1 MPDAGDRIPAEASE
15 RSFTDMID
23 GMVRESRATI
33 NRRTVRYLDAG
44 SGWPVVLIHAFP
56 LNADM
61 WRPQLERVPEGW
73 RFIAP
78 DLRGFGSDA
87 AAAPGSITLDDL
99 AGDVAA
105 FLDELAI
112 DPAVIGGL
120 SMGGY
125 ITFALFRR
133 APERFSGMILADTK
147 APADTPEGLEARRQ
161 MIVVARAQGASGVA
175 ESMLPKLLGK
185 TTFERR
191 PDLPQKVRAMIEQAS
206 TEGVVAAIQ
215 AMMARPDS
223 TRDLSRIACPTL
235 VIVGEEDVVTPVTDA
250 VALQNQISRS
260 RLVILP
266 QAGHLSNLEV
276 PDGFA
281 LALSDFLASN
291 L

>member
-1 MPDAGDRIPAEASE
+1 
-15 RSFTDMID
+15 MID

-33 NRRTVRYLDAG
+33 GGRTVRYLEAG

-78 DLRGFGSDA
+78 DLRGFGPD
-87 AAAPGSITLDDL
+87 AAAPGSITLDDM
-99 AGDVAA
+99 AGDIAA
-105 FLDELAI
+105 LLDELAI

-125 ITFALFRR
+125 LTFALFRR
-133 APERFSGMILADTK
+133 APERFSGMILADTR
-147 APADTPEGLEARRQ
+147 ASADTPEGLEGRRQ
-161 MIVVARAQGASGVA
+161 MITMARSQGASGVA
-175 ESMLPKLLGK
+175 QSMLPKLLGK
-185 TTFERR
+185 SSHEKR
-191 PDLPQKVRAMIEQAS
+191 PDLSPRVRAMIERSS
-206 TEGVVAAIQ
+206 TDGIVAAIE

-223 TRDLSRIACPTL
+223 TKDLSRISCPTL
-235 VIVGEEDVVTPVTDA
+235 VIVGEEDVLTPVADA
-250 VALQNQISRS
+250 VALQNQIARS

-281 LALSDFLASN
+281 LAVSDFLSSN

>member
-1 MPDAGDRIPAEASE
+1 
-15 RSFTDMID
+15 MID
-23 GMVRESRATI
+23 HMVRESRATI
-33 NRRTVRYLDAG
+33 NGRTVRYLDAG

-56 LNADM
+56 LDADM

-78 DLRGFGSDA
+78 DLRGFGPEA
-87 AAAPGSITLDDL
+87 GPAPGALTLDDM
-99 AGDVAA
+99 AGDIAA
-105 FLDELAI
+105 LLDELEV

-133 APERFSGMILADTK
+133 TPERFSGMILADTK
-147 APADTPEGLEARRQ
+147 ATADTPEGLDARRQ
-161 MIVVARAQGASGVA
+161 MTKLTRAHGAPGVA
-175 ESMLPKLLGK
+175 QSMLPKLLGK
-185 TTFERR
+185 TSFDRR
-191 PDLPQKVRAMIEQAS
+191 PDLPQKVRAMIERSS
-206 TEGVVAAIQ
+206 TEGIVAAIQ
-215 AMMARPDS
+215 AMMVRPDS
-223 TRDLSRIACPTL
+223 TKDLSRISCPTL
-235 VIVGEEDVVTPVTDA
+235 VVVGEEDVVTPVTDA
-250 VALQNQISRS
+250 VALQNQIARS
-260 RLVILP
+260 RLVVLP

>member
-1 MPDAGDRIPAEASE
+1 
-15 RSFTDMID
+15 MID

-33 NRRTVRYLDAG
+33 GGRRVRYLDAG

-78 DLRGFGSDA
+78 DLRGFGPD
-87 AAAPGSITLDDL
+87 AAAPGSITLDDM
-99 AGDVAA
+99 AGDIAA
-105 FLDELAI
+105 LLDELAI

-125 ITFALFRR
+125 LTFALFRR
-133 APERFSGMILADTK
+133 APERFSGMILADTR
-147 APADTPEGLEARRQ
+147 ASADTPEGLEGRRQ
-161 MIVVARAQGASGVA
+161 MITVARSQGASGVA
-175 ESMLPKLLGK
+175 QSMLPKLLGK
-185 TTFERR
+185 SSHEKR
-191 PDLPQKVRAMIEQAS
+191 PDLSPRVRAMIERAS
-206 TEGVVAAIQ
+206 TDGIVAAIE

-223 TRDLSRIACPTL
+223 TKDLSRISCPTL
-235 VIVGEEDVVTPVTDA
+235 VIVGEEDVLTPVTDA
-250 VALQNQISRS
+250 VALQNQIARS

-281 LALSDFLASN
+281 LAVSDFLSSN

>member
-1 MPDAGDRIPAEASE
+1 
-15 RSFTDMID
+15 MID
-23 GMVRESRATI
+23 DMVRELRATI
-33 NRRTVRYLDAG
+33 DGRNVRYLDAG
-44 SGWPVVLIHAFP
+44 IGWPVVLIHAFP

-78 DLRGFGSDA
+78 DLRGFGPDA
-87 AAAPGSITLDDL
+87 TPASGPITLDDM
-99 AGDVAA
+99 AGDIAA
-105 FLDELAI
+105 LLDELAI

-125 ITFALFRR
+125 ITLALFRR

-147 APADTPEGLEARRQ
+147 AQADTPEGLDGRRK
-161 MIVVARAQGASGVA
+161 MIALARAEGSAGVA
-175 ESMLPKLLGK
+175 QSMLPKLLGK

-191 PDLPQKVRAMIEQAS
+191 PEIPHKVRAMIETAG
-206 TEGVVAAIQ
+206 TDGIMAAVAA
-215 AMMARPDS
+215 MMGRPDS
-223 TRDLSRIACPTL
+223 TSDLARISCPTL
-235 VIVGEEDVVTPVTDA
+235 VVVGEEDGLTPVTDA
-250 VALQNQISRS
+250 VALQNQIARS

-281 LALSDFLASN
+281 LALADFLSSN

>member
-1 MPDAGDRIPAEASE
+1 
-15 RSFTDMID
+15 MID
-23 GMVRESRATI
+23 DMVRESRATI
-33 NRRTVRYLDAG
+33 NGGTVRYLDAG

-56 LNADM
+56 LDADM

-78 DLRGFGSDA
+78 DLRGFGPHAVPA
-87 AAAPGSITLDDL
+87 AASITLDDM
-99 AGDVAA
+99 AA
-105 FLDELAI
+105 DISALLDELAI

-133 APERFSGMILADTK
+133 APERFSGMILADTR
-147 APADTPEGLEARRQ
+147 AQADTPEGLEGRRQ
-161 MIVVARAQGASGVA
+161 MIATARARGPAAVA
-175 ESMLPKLLGK
+175 DSMLPKLLGK
-185 TTFERR
+185 TSFDRR
-191 PDLPQKVRAMIEQAS
+191 PDLPQRVRAMIERS
-206 TEGVVAAIQ
+206 RTDGIVAAIE

-223 TRDLSRIACPTL
+223 TPDLSRISCPTL
-235 VIVGEEDVVTPVTDA
+235 VVVGEEDMVTPVTDA
-250 VALQNQISRS
+250 VALQNQIGRS

-281 LALSDFLASN
+281 LALADFLASN

>member
-1 MPDAGDRIPAEASE
+1 
-15 RSFTDMID
+15 
-23 GMVRESRATI
+23 MVRESRAAVAGRTI
-33 NRRTVRYLDAG
+33 RYLEAG

-78 DLRGFGSDA
+78 DLRGFGPDA
-87 AAAPGSITLDDL
+87 QVAAGTERTTLDEM
-99 AGDVAA
+99 AADVGTL
-105 FLDELAI
+105 LDHLEI

-125 ITFALFRR
+125 VTFALFRQ

-147 APADTPEGLEARRQ
+147 PKADTPEGKEARRA
-161 MIVVARAQGASGVA
+161 MIDLAHTRGSAAVA
-175 ESMLPKLLGK
+175 EAMIPKLLGA
-185 TTFERR
+185 TTLKQRPAVADQVRR
-191 PDLPQKVRAMIEQAS
+191 MIEGARVA
-206 TEGVVAAIQ
+206 GIVAAIE
-215 AMMARPDS
+215 AMIDRPDS
-223 TRDLSRIACPTL
+223 TPDLARIPFPAL
-235 VIVGEEDVVTPVTDA
+235 VLVGAEDLITPIADA
-250 VALQNQISRS
+250 TEMQNLIGRS

-266 QAGHLSNLEV
+266 ETGHLSNLEA
-276 PDGFA
+276 PDGFT

>member
-1 MPDAGDRIPAEASE
+1 
-15 RSFTDMID
+15 
-23 GMVRESRATI
+23 MVRESRATVGG
-33 NRRTVRYLDAG
+33 RTMRYLDAG

-78 DLRGFGSDA
+78 DMRGFGPDA
-87 AAAPGSITLDDL
+87 AGDSGRVTLDDM
-99 AGDVAA
+99 AADVAA
-105 FLDELAI
+105 LLDSLGI

-125 ITFALFRR
+125 ITLAMFRR

-147 APADTPEGLEARRQ
+147 AQADTPEALEGRRRMIALAREE
-161 MIVVARAQGASGVA
+161 GPGGVA
-175 ESMLPKLLGK
+175 EFMLPRLLGS
-185 TTFERR
+185 TSLERR
-191 PDLPQKVRAMIEQAS
+191 RDLAARVRTTIGSGCTQGIISAIE
-206 TEGVVAAIQ
+206 AI
-215 AMMARPDS
+215 MARPDS
-223 TRDLSRIACPTL
+223 TPDLARISCPTL
-235 VIVGEEDVVTPVTDA
+235 VIVGEEDGLTPVADA

-281 LALSDFLASN
+281 LAVSDFLGSN

>member
-1 MPDAGDRIPAEASE
+1 
-15 RSFTDMID
+15 MIEH
-23 GMVRESRATI
+23 MIRESRANVDGRTI
-33 NRRTVRYLDAG
+33 RYLEAG

-78 DLRGFGSDA
+78 DVRGFGPDA
-87 AAAPGSITLDDL
+87 RANTGQTTIDQMAE
-99 AGDVAA
+99 DVALL
-105 FLDELAI
+105 LDHLTI

-125 ITFALFRR
+125 ITLGLFRR

-147 APADTPEGLEARRQ
+147 AQKDTPEGLEGRRQ
-161 MIVVARAQGASGVA
+161 MIDLVRAHGARAVA
-175 ESMLPKLLGK
+175 DSMLPKLLGPSAAR
-185 TTFERR
+185 RR
-191 PDLPQKVRAMIEQAS
+191 PELAGTVRTMIESAS
-206 TEGVVAAIQ
+206 VPAIVGAIE
-215 AMMARPDS
+215 AMMGRPDS
-223 TRDLSRIACPTL
+223 RPDLSRISCPTL
-235 VIVGEEDVVTPVTDA
+235 VIVGDEDVPTPVADA
-250 VALQNQISRS
+250 AEMQNQIARS

-266 QAGHLSNLEV
+266 EAGHLSNLEG

-281 LALSDFLASN
+281 LAMSDFLASN

>member
-1 MPDAGDRIPAEASE
+1 MLTRYTASV
-15 RSFTDMID
+15 DPVMID
-23 GMVRESRATI
+23 CMVRESRATL
-33 NRRTVRYLDAG
+33 NGRTVRYLDAG

-78 DLRGFGSDA
+78 DLRGFGPDA
-87 AAAPGSITLDDL
+87 VGDSGPVTLDDM
-99 AGDVAA
+99 AADVAA
-105 FLDELAI
+105 LLDSVRI

-125 ITFALFRR
+125 VTLALFRL

-147 APADTPEGLEARRQ
+147 AQADTAEGLEGRRK
-161 MIVVARAQGASGVA
+161 MIALARAEGPAGVA
-175 ESMLPKLLGK
+175 QSMLPRLLGS
-185 TTFERR
+185 TSADRR
-191 PDLPQKVRAMIEQAS
+191 PELTEKVRTMIAS
-206 TEGVVAAIQ
+206 CRTQGIVSALE

-223 TRDLSRIACPTL
+223 TRDLARISFPTL
-235 VIVGEEDVVTPVTDA
+235 IIVGEEDVLTPVSDA
-250 VALQNQISRS
+250 VAMENQISRS

-266 QAGHLSNLEV
+266 EAGHLSNLEV

-281 LALSDFLASN
+281 LAVSDFLASN

>member
-1 MPDAGDRIPAEASE
+1 
-15 RSFTDMID
+15 MID
-23 GMVRESRATI
+23 HMVRESRATI
-33 NRRTVRYLDAG
+33 NGRTQRYLDAG

-56 LNADM
+56 LDAEM

-73 RFIAP
+73 HFIAP
-78 DLRGFGSDA
+78 DLRGFGPH
-87 AAAPGSITLDDL
+87 AAPAAGPITLDDM
-99 AGDVAA
+99 AGDIAGL
-105 FLDELAI
+105 LDELAI

-147 APADTPEGLEARRQ
+147 AQADTPEGLEARRQ
-161 MIVVARAQGASGVA
+161 MIALARAEGAAGVA
-175 ESMLPKLLGK
+175 QSMLPKLLGN
-185 TTFERR
+185 TSFERR
-191 PDLPQKVRAMIEQAS
+191 PDLPHKVRTMIKGSS
-206 TEGVVAAIQ
+206 TEGIVAAIE
-215 AMMARPDS
+215 AMMDRPDS
-223 TRDLSRIACPTL
+223 TSDLSRISCPTL
-235 VIVGEEDVVTPVTDA
+235 VVVGEEDVVTPVTDA
-250 VALQNQISRS
+250 VALQNQVARS

-281 LALSDFLASN
+281 LALADFLSSN